1 MRILVVDDNAH
12 HAELVAMRLNKE
24 GWEITT
30 SDNPEPGDHFRQ
42 FDFIILDYN
51 MPKRSG
57 LDVISR
63 MKELDISTPVIFVTG
78 QGNETVASEA
88 IKRGAY
94 DYVVKDTQLHFL
106 DRLPSVIREAKSK
119 HELIET
125 NRFLV
130 QELRRANERL
140 QKMSFTDE
148 MTGIFNYRFI
158 RKQLD
163 TEIQRSQ
170 RYEKPLSIC
179 IIDIDH
185 FKEINDAFGHQS
197 GDQVLKDLARILSQC
212 TRSVDYVGRYAG
224 DEFVIIFPDTA
235 LTDAIRLCERIR
247 KAVRDHALNLSG
259 SEIRYSLSIGVAD
272 FDLKKRNSST
282 ALLEAAD
289 LKLYQAKRS
298 GRNRVYSTMKVIDPS
313 MTSELQTH

>member
-12 HAELVAMRLNKE
+12 HAELVAMRLGKE
-24 GWEITT
+24 GWEVTT
-30 SDNPEPGDHFRQ
+30 SDNPEPTDHFRQ

-63 MKELDISTPVIFVTG
+63 MKELDIATPVIFVTG

-170 RYEKPLSIC
+170 RYDKPLSIC

-185 FKEINDAFGHQS
+185 FKEINDAFGHQT

-224 DEFVIIFPDTA
+224 DEFVIIFPDTS
-235 LTDAIRLCERIR
+235 LPDAIRLCERIR
-247 KAVRDHALNLSG
+247 KAVREHSLQFAG

-272 FDLKKRNSST
+272 FESKKRSSST
-282 ALLEAAD
+282 TLLEAAD

-298 GRNRVYSTMKVIDPS
+298 GRNRVYSTMKVIEHS
-313 MTSELQTH
+313 MTPEVLSH